1 MSDLKLEY
9 EDRCLVLARDG
20 EIALKRRVS
29 RFRRM
34 LSEHGAI
41 ETTKRLVNA
50 LDPSDTFR
58 DLWLLERLGKHK
70 RALDLTVEA
79 VIVTESRWEEL
90 FDPAIIEAA
99 RVRLLDHEWSGPDR

>member
-1 MSDLKLEY
+1 MV
-9 EDRCLVLARDG
+9 R
-20 EIALKRRVS
+20 LKRRS
-29 RFRRM
+29 AWSTRWIR
-34 LSEHGAI
+34 LTHSE
-41 ETTKRLVNA
+41 K
-50 LDPSDTFR
+50 